1 MLIVYWYL
9 IVVLLIPSEN
19 NEDKTEK
26 EEEEEE
32 KRYSATLCYSQPA
45 HPNNTS
51 LLHYG
56 HLFRH
61 EQKVMHGIILILS

>member
-1 MLIVYWYL
+1 M
-9 IVVLLIPSEN
+9 VVLLIPSEN

-26 EEEEEE
+26 EEEEEEEEEE

-56 HLFRH
+56 HLFWR
-61 EQKVMHGIILILS
+61 EQKLMHGIILILS